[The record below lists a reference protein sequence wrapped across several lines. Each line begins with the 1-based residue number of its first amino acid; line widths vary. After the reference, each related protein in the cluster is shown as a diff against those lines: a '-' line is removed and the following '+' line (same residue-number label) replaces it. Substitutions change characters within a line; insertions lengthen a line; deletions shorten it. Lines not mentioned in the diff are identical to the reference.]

1 LIGNAAFV
9 DLIASSSSSDGATGC
24 IKNNKCEKKSVFDLS
39 VQLGIQNEYSPALKH
54 FVWAG

>member
-9 DLIASSSSSDGATGC
+9 DLILSSSSSDGATGC
-24 IKNNKCEKKSVFDLS
+24 GKNNMCEKKSVFDLS
-39 VQLGIQNEYSPALKH
+39 LQLGIQNEYSLTLKN